1 MPGLVPGIHVFL
13 AVARFKK
20 AWMAATSAAMTVP
33 LAMTS
38 PPDPPIYPSP
48 GPSGFLALERRV
60 TELSSEGLDARK
72 RRLLFRCRH
81 RGIREMDF
89 VLGRF
94 ADAELPALEGAE
106 LDVLESWL
114 DIPDQQIFA
123 WVNGSEPTPLE
134 IDTPMFRRLC
144 DFHRAARAPK

>member
-1 MPGLVPGIHVFL
+1 M
-13 AVARFKK
+13 
-20 AWMAATSAAMTVP
+20 
-33 LAMTS
+33 
-38 PPDPPIYPSP
+38 
-48 GPSGFLALERRV
+48 
-60 TELSSEGLDARK
+60 TELSSEGLDARR

-94 ADAELPALEGAE
+94 ADAELPRLSDAE

-123 WVNGSEPTPLE
+123 WVNGSEPTPAE
-134 IDTPMFRRLC
+134 IDTTMFRRLC
-144 DFHRAARAPK
+144 NFHRAVSASK

>member
-1 MPGLVPGIHVFL
+1 M
-13 AVARFKK
+13 
-20 AWMAATSAAMTVP
+20 S
-33 LAMTS
+33 
-38 PPDPPIYPSP
+38 
-48 GPSGFLALERRV
+48 
-60 TELSSEGLDARK
+60 ELSSEGLDARR

-94 ADAELPALEGAE
+94 ADAELQRLSAPE

-123 WVNGSEPTPLE
+123 WVNGSEPVPAA
-134 IDTPMFRRLC
+134 IDTPMFRRLRA
-144 DFHRAARAPK
+144 FHHASDAHK